1 MKELIKMD
9 LTTNQV
15 QLPNDEVNRKIIK
28 DAIQEAV
35 DSKIRAKAESD
46 LQREIASEIFEKTG
60 FKKKHFNKLV
70 KARYSDGLKREVAE
84 MSDLEAVYEILYDV
98 PKVDVDE
105 D

>member
-1 MKELIKMD
+1 MTVVD
-9 LTTNQV
+9 TNQV

-70 KARYSDGLKREVAE
+70 KARYNDGLKREVAE
-84 MSDLEAVYEILYDV
+84 LNDLDSVYEILYDV
-98 PKVDVDE
+98 PKVDVNE

>member
-1 MKELIKMD
+1 MTVAD
-9 LTTNQV
+9 TNQV
-15 QLPNDEVNRKIIK
+15 QLPQDEANRKIIK

-84 MSDLEAVYEILYDV
+84 MSDLEAVYEILYDT
-98 PKVDVDE
+98 PKVDVDDGE
-105 D
+105 